1 MQSRHYS
8 VLKTKLKK
16 CITSDHEINKQTTR
30 ERVCQKVYKKSV
42 LVRSSTPTQ
51 VPTKRTKSLFH
62 SVRNY
67 DLQNE
72 RVMKKPG
79 PLHDQIARPFLAV
92 LEQQKI
98 LETRQK
104 YALQSRRFSFNIET
118 QGKGKC
124 IAAEKK
130 APSSHANPIC
140 EQQSTRQK
148 TRMRRARIC
157 QTCSSEPLSALEQRM
172 NIQRKTG
179 GHPSR
184 Q

>member
-1 MQSRHYS
+1 MQSRHDS

-16 CITSDHEINKQTTR
+16 CITSDLVINKQTTR

-67 DLQNE
+67 DVQNE

-79 PLHDQIARPFLAV
+79 PLHDQIAQPFLAV

-104 YALQSRRFSFNIET
+104 YALQSHRFSLTSKPRERE
-118 QGKGKC
+118 KC

-140 EQQSTRQK
+140 EQQSTSQK
-148 TRMRRARIC
+148 TRMRRARFC
-157 QTCSSEPLSALEQRM
+157 QTCSSEPLSALEERM
-172 NIQRKTG
+172 NIQGITAR
-179 GHPSR
+179 HPSR